1 MLNKNSNLLGATTT
15 PVLAAYQ
22 MLALAN
28 LVITGPHLYLNAVL
42 FVYFIFLPRLFL

>member
-1 MLNKNSNLLGATTT
+1 MLNQNSNLLGATTT

-28 LVITGPHLYLNAVL
+28 LAIIGPHLYLDV
-42 FVYFIFLPRLFL
+42 V